1 MNNQPEPLPRTYS
14 ILQMDKIS
22 MYGLDKAHRKFS
34 NTPEN
39 KYWYQ
44 QIMIISIREKKS
56 KTNDGLIKN
65 KPQRKVI

>member
-1 MNNQPEPLPRTYS
+1 
-14 ILQMDKIS
+14 

-34 NTPEN
+34 NTPED